1 MKVNMQQNLNLTT
14 TSDWARSITNIALA
28 LFQPFA
34 QFTVQTAGV
43 NDIATRS
50 AQSTSLFTPPNF
62 TFAIWGV
69 IFIGMI
75 AYGVYQI
82 LPRNISNIRLRKIG
96 WWTAAAMA
104 LNVAWMLQVIL
115 FGLNTASLIIILAM
129 LASLL
134 FAYFSLYKDKLPTRA
149 EQVFVVFPVS
159 IFAAW
164 ITVASIAGIPIW
176 FFNTAGFTFGQ
187 LADGVWVAILAIIAG
202 LIAAFIMR
210 QNRGN
215 IYYACV
221 VIWALAGIAYKCFN
235 LGETLAMIGALVAVV
250 MVISAFLLIG
260 KQVMQTNLIAND
272 K

>member
-1 MKVNMQQNLNLTT
+1 MQQNLNLTT
-14 TSDWARSITNIALA
+14 TSDWARAIANIVLA

-34 QFTVQTAGV
+34 PFTLQTNGV

-50 AQSTSLFTPPNF
+50 AQSTSLFTPPDF
-62 TFAIWGV
+62 TFAIWGL
-69 IFIGMI
+69 IFLGMI

-82 LPRNISNIRLRKIG
+82 LPKSLSNIRLRKIG

-115 FGLNTASLIIILAM
+115 FGLNTASLLIILAM
-129 LASLL
+129 LAALL
-134 FAYFSLYKDKLPTRA
+134 FAYFSLYKGKLPVLA
-149 EQVFVVFPVS
+149 EKVFVIFPVS

-176 FFNTAGFTFGQ
+176 FFNTAGFSLGQ
-187 LADGVWVAILAIIAG
+187 LADGVWVALLAIIAG
-202 LIAAFIMR
+202 LIASGIMR

-221 VIWALAGIAYKCFN
+221 VVWALAGIAFKCFG
-235 LGETLAMIGALVAVV
+235 LGEILAMSGALVAAVI
-250 MVISAFLLIG
+250 VISALVIISKTDNAING
-260 KQVMQTNLIAND
+260 IRHD
-272 K
+272 